1 MIITLAL
8 ERSQNVSSV
17 SRAQERKLLF
27 KEGSN
32 EITGSV
38 PLLIQYLFSDAHSI
52 PSKSQ
57 GREIF
62 KDLGVC

>member
-1 MIITLAL
+1 M
-8 ERSQNVSSV
+8 SSV

-38 PLLIQYLFSDAHSI
+38 PLLIQYLVSDAHSI